1 MADDLSVGAAKAYA
15 EMQMG
20 QRAQEITMKIVRAR
34 AEQDQALVAMLMDR
48 VQEMQSIM
56 YDESGA
62 RTQVPRIS
70 EIDTTV

>member
-1 MADDLSVGAAKAYA
+1 
-15 EMQMG
+15 
-20 QRAQEITMKIVRAR
+20 VRAR